1 MMESPWESQ
10 RAEAENGELL
20 SVEESDH
27 EGERL
32 VHKQPVEIV
41 KIHEGKLHVAR
52 LVKMAKFNKFLFVCF
67 IEKNKQRVR
76 LPMKVTLRYTSES

>member
-1 MMESPWESQ
+1 MKEGLILNVKSFPVLEKMESPWESQ

-32 VHKQPVEIV
+32 VHKTTVETV
-41 KIHEGKLHVAR
+41 KIHEGK
-52 LVKMAKFNKFLFVCF
+52 K
-67 IEKNKQRVR
+67 
-76 LPMKVTLRYTSES
+76 TS

>member
-32 VHKQPVEIV
+32 VHKQQIEDVQIR
-41 KIHEGKLHVAR
+41 EGKV
-52 LVKMAKFNKFLFVCF
+52 V
-67 IEKNKQRVR
+67 
-76 LPMKVTLRYTSES
+76 YS

>member
-41 KIHEGKLHVAR
+41 KIHEGKLAR
-52 LVKMAKFNKFLFVCF
+52 LVKMAKFNKFLFVRF
-67 IEKNKQRVR
+67 IEKIKQRVR

>member
-32 VHKQPVEIV
+32 VHKQPIENVQIREGRLKNMIDFTQWDMVVGAIGLLHDIV
-41 KIHEGKLHVAR
+41 I
-52 LVKMAKFNKFLFVCF
+52 FV
-67 IEKNKQRVR
+67 
-76 LPMKVTLRYTSES
+76 

>member
-1 MMESPWESQ
+1 MESPWESQ

-32 VHKQPVEIV
+32 VHKTTIETV
-41 KIHEGKLHVAR
+41 KIHEGKVGLRQMHEYMLLCFFQAENAT
-52 LVKMAKFNKFLFVCF
+52 VKEML
-67 IEKNKQRVR
+67 
-76 LPMKVTLRYTSES
+76 

>member
-32 VHKQPVEIV
+32 VHKQPIENVQIR
-41 KIHEGKLHVAR
+41 EGR
-52 LVKMAKFNKFLFVCF
+52 LKKTVF
-67 IEKNKQRVR
+67 ID
-76 LPMKVTLRYTSES
+76 